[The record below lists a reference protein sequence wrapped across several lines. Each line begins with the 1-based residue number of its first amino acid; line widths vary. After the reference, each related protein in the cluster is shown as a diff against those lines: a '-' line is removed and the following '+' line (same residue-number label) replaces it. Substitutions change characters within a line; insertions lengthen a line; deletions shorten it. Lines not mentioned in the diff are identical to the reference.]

1 VSRWPMY
8 RIHKWLAVTAGL
20 FLLVWLITGVIM
32 VLPPLSTGPAPV
44 QPIQKID
51 FKDIVQS
58 PAQAIANLEK
68 ILGTTSHVSS
78 VGLKWIHDVL
88 VYEIHFEDGGRH
100 FINAVTGQVFSITRE
115 LAERF
120 VLDAYPGQG
129 RVQKVEMLEKHNYDY
144 QWGPLP
150 VYQIV
155 LDSQQT
161 TAYHVS
167 TDDGSVRRSE
177 RMDRIRGAITSLH
190 TFDPIKLIT
199 KRDAVRNGL
208 LIITAVIGIVA
219 SLTGYYL
226 ALRRA

>member
-1 VSRWPMY
+1 MY
-8 RIHKWLAVTAGL
+8 RIHKWLAVTAGV

-32 VLPPLSTGPAPV
+32 VLPPLSNGPAPV
-44 QPIQKID
+44 QPVRKID
-51 FKDIVQS
+51 FRDITQS

-68 ILGTTSHVSS
+68 ILGTTSHVNSMS
-78 VGLKWIHDVL
+78 LKWIHDVL
-88 VYEIHFEDGGRH
+88 VYEIHFENGGRH
-100 FINAVTGQVFSITRE
+100 FINAVTGQVFSITRA

-120 VLDAYPGQG
+120 VLEAYPGQG
-129 RVQKVEMLEKHNYDY
+129 RAQKGETQEHHSYGY

-155 LDSQQT
+155 LDSAQST
-161 TAYHVS
+161 VYYVS
-167 TDDGSVRRSE
+167 TDDGSVRRSD
-177 RMDRIRGAITSLH
+177 RLDRIRGARMSLH

-208 LIITAVIGIVA
+208 MIITSLIGIIA

-226 ALRRA
+226 ALRK

>member
-44 QPIQKID
+44 QAIQKID
-51 FKDIVQS
+51 FKDITQS
-58 PAQAIANLEK
+58 PAQAIANLQK
-68 ILGTTSHVSS
+68 SLRTTSQVISVS
-78 VGLKWIHDVL
+78 LTWIHDVF
-88 VYEIHFEDGGRH
+88 VYEINFENGGRH
-100 FINAVTGQVFSITRE
+100 FVNAATGKSFTITRD

-120 VLDAYPGQG
+120 VLNTYPGQG
-129 RVQKVEMLEKHNYDY
+129 GAQTIGLLEQHSYGY

-150 VYQIV
+150 VYQIM
-155 LDSQQT
+155 LDSDKS
-161 TAYHVS
+161 TAYFVS
-167 TDDGSVRRSE
+167 TEDGSVRRSD
-177 RMDRIRGAITSLH
+177 RVDRIRGAITSLH
-190 TFDPIKLIT
+190 TFDPIKLVT
-199 KRDAVRNGL
+199 RREAVRTGL
-208 LIITAVIGIVA
+208 LIITGVIAILA

>member
-1 VSRWPMY
+1 MY
-8 RIHKWLAVTAGL
+8 RIHKWLAVTAGV

-32 VLPPLSTGPAPV
+32 VLPPLSNGRAPV
-44 QPIQKID
+44 QPVRKID
-51 FKDIVQS
+51 FRDITQS

-78 VGLKWIHDVL
+78 MSLKWIHDVL
-88 VYEIHFEDGGRH
+88 VYEIHFENGSRH
-100 FINAVTGQVFSITRE
+100 FINAVTGQVFSITRA

-155 LDSQQT
+155 LDSQQST
-161 TAYHVS
+161 TYHVS
-167 TDDGSVRRSE
+167 SDDGSVRRSD
-177 RMDRIRGAITSLH
+177 RLDRIRGAITSLH
-190 TFDPIKLIT
+190 TFDPIKLVT
-199 KRDAVRNGL
+199 RREAVRTGL
-208 LIITAVIGIVA
+208 LIITGVIAILA